1 MTGPARPR
9 HSAEDAQWT
18 RADAWVLSAVRVSG
32 SVEHPASLFDLVAA
46 CDAVN
51 QLIASRQEIEHAI
64 SLLLG
69 AELVTVDER
78 GFAVTREG
86 RAVVAEAGKAALG
99 KGRGRAQ
106 HEARIE
112 ALLTLLQLVPPTPVP
127 WALDPRAYE
136 AACLEYR
143 HTMWTE
149 YRRPGR
155 GR

>member
-1 MTGPARPR
+1 MSGPSRPR
-9 HSAEDAQWT
+9 HSAEDLEWT
-18 RADAWVLSAVRVSG
+18 RADAWVLAALRVSG
-32 SVEHPASLFDLVAA
+32 TPEHPASLFDLVAA

-69 AELVTVDER
+69 ADLVVVDER
-78 GFAVTREG
+78 GLAVTREG
-86 RAVVAEAGKAALG
+86 RAVVAEAVKAALG
-99 KGRGRAQ
+99 KGRGRAR

-112 ALLTLLQLVPPTPVP
+112 ALLALLQLVPPTPVP
-127 WALDPRAYE
+127 WSLDQRAYE

-155 GR
+155 TR